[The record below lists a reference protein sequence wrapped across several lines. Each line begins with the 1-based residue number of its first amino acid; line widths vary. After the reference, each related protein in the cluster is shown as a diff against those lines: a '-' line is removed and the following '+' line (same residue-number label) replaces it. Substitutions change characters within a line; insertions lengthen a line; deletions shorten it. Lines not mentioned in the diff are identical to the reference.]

1 MLKYAPTILLQIMPY
16 RTPAKREKTQY
27 PPSLKE
33 VLAELPVVERSEA
46 ILRLEVVDKI
56 KDACSALFAEAFER
70 YFPGANIIIAITR
83 TASGSMAYSKADS
96 YRSMTIDRL
105 YERHAQN
112 QLSHQVSQS
121 EEKK

>member
-1 MLKYAPTILLQIMPY
+1 MPY
-16 RTPAKREKTQY
+16 RTPAEREKTQY
-27 PPSLKE
+27 PPSLEE
-33 VLAELPVVERSEA
+33 VLAKLTIAEKIGAISDIKVSE
-46 ILRLEVVDKI
+46 I
-56 KDACSALFAEAFER
+56 KDECSALLAEAFRR